1 VSLVFFSLVFWWTF
15 WNYRNIEEWVFLR
28 FVVYLSPTIALFFLT
43 AVAFPDA
50 TEPVVDMKEYYFAN
64 RTGFFGAFALYGT
77 PAGLT
82 AIMVRGLSVL
92 DPSHLFRLTLVVLSL
107 IAMRSASE
115 RVHTVVLG
123 LCAIQLLVFIALFH
137 FRLA

>member
-1 VSLVFFSLVFWWTF
+1 
-15 WNYRNIEEWVFLR
+15 
-28 FVVYLSPTIALFFLT
+28 
-43 AVAFPDA
+43 
-50 TEPVVDMKEYYFAN
+50 
-64 RTGFFGAFALYGT
+64 
-77 PAGLT
+77 
-82 AIMVRGLSVL
+82 MVRGLSVL

-123 LCAIQLLVFIALFH
+123 LCAILLLVFIALFH

>member
-1 VSLVFFSLVFWWTF
+1 
-15 WNYRNIEEWVFLR
+15 
-28 FVVYLSPTIALFFLT
+28 
-43 AVAFPDA
+43 
-50 TEPVVDMKEYYFAN
+50 MKEYCFAN
-64 RTGFFGAFALYGT
+64 RTGFFGAFALYGAL
-77 PAGLT
+77 AGLT

-123 LCAIQLLVFIALFH
+123 LCAILLMVFIALFH

>member
-1 VSLVFFSLVFWWTF
+1 MGP
-15 WNYRNIEEWVFLR
+15 YEWDFLR

-43 AVAFPDA
+43 AVAFPDP

-64 RTGFFGAFALYGT
+64 RTGFSGAFALYGAL
-77 PAGLT
+77 AGLT
-82 AIMVRGLSVL
+82 AIMVRRLSVL

-123 LCAIQLLVFIALFH
+123 LCAILLMVFIALFH